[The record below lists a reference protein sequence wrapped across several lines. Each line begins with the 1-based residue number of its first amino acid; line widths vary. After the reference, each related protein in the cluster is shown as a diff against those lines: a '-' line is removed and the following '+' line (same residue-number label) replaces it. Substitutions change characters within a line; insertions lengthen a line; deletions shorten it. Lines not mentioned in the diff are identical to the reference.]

1 MHAALSRLFKISAQ
15 VLVILVVPGGVV
27 MVLVYQYRQFQ
38 KRRFAAKT
46 PETGNDN
53 AVPQSPSR

>member
-1 MHAALSRLFKISAQ
+1 MHAALSRIFKISAQ

-38 KRRFAAKT
+38 KRRFAAKA
-46 PETGNDN
+46 PETDNGN
-53 AVPQSPSR
+53 AQPQNPS

>member
-38 KRRFAAKT
+38 KRRFAANAT
-46 PETGNDN
+46 ETDN
-53 AVPQSPSR
+53 RNATPQSPSR